1 MFPAPDRRL
10 ERTTPQTANRLSGRI
25 RELAAHV
32 GSVSSVWRTLPSALS
47 RSDPTHKVLKLLIR
61 SSRPGAMFPAPDRRL
76 ERTTPQT
83 ANRLSGRIRELA
95 AHVGSVSSVW
105 RTLPS
110 ALSRSDPTHQVLK
123 LLLSSSWPWGMFSG
137 PSPSRADPRPLTVFP
152 VGPENWRLGVG
163 RAFDLRCRDQTPH
176 ARFWSYLGP
185 FCASDSHSL
194 THFHVMGRFVTFRAN
209 TSARAPRSLG
219 SRARIGITPE
229 TC

>member
-1 MFPAPDRRL
+1 MFSAPDPVSTGPQTAYRLSGRTGRPAVGVSLAHLAICAVEIRPYTFMITHKLLKLLIRSSRPGAMFPAPDRRL
-10 ERTTPQTANRLSGRI
+10 ERTTPQTAYRLSGRT

-47 RSDPTHKVLKLLIR
+47 RSDPTHK
-61 SSRPGAMFPAPDRRL
+61 
-76 ERTTPQT
+76 
-83 ANRLSGRIRELA
+83 
-95 AHVGSVSSVW
+95 
-105 RTLPS
+105 
-110 ALSRSDPTHQVLK
+110 VLK

-209 TSARAPRSLG
+209 TSSRAPRSLG
-219 SRARIGITPE
+219 PRARIGITPE